1 MDVEIR
7 GIRED
12 ELEAWIHATEA
23 AFSDRLDPEEIELER
38 SVAEIDRSMAAF
50 DGADIV
56 GTAAAASLR
65 MAVPGGH
72 VVPVAGIT
80 MVGVRPTHRR
90 RGINTTLM
98 GRLLEQAR
106 ERGEPL
112 SALFASESSIYGR
125 FGYGLAS
132 FSCAIDLETDRAAF
146 VPEYRPSGKIRLVR
160 KAEAIPTL
168 LEVYGRARHARPGTI
183 DMDERRFR
191 YWLHPHHWEKE
202 EAAFVAVHEGEDGP
216 DAYAI
221 YHVKHDWPGSIP
233 QLKLTA
239 DDVQGASPQAYA
251 DIWRFLLDV
260 DLVSRVQ
267 AWGRPPDEPLMFL
280 LAEPRRLRLTL
291 KDGLWLRP
299 VDVRSALAVRGYATD
314 GRIVLEVRDRF
325 CGWNEGR
332 YVLEVGRGEAVCA
345 PTDADPDVSC
355 SVEALGAAY
364 LGGASFR
371 QLWRASQVSEERPGG
386 LERADALF
394 ASDPAPWCPFIF

>member
-1 MDVEIR
+1 VDFRIR

-12 ELEAWIHATEA
+12 ELEAWIHATEL
-23 AFSDRLDPEEIELER
+23 AFSDRLDHEEIEVER
-38 SVAEIDRSMAAF
+38 SVAEVDRSMAAF
-50 DGADIV
+50 DGEDIV
-56 GTAAAASLR
+56 GTAAAVSLQ
-65 MAVPGGH
+65 MAVPGGR
-72 VVPVAGIT
+72 VLPVAGVT

-98 GRLLEQAR
+98 RRLLEQAR

-146 VPEYRPSGKIRLVR
+146 VPSYRPTGRVRLQPR
-160 KAEAIPTL
+160 DEAIPTL
-168 LEVYGRARHARPGTI
+168 VEVYGRSRHARPGTI

-191 YWLHPHHWEKE
+191 WWLHPHHWEKDDP
-202 EAAFVAVHEGEDGP
+202 AFVAVHEGADGP
-216 DAYAI
+216 DAYAL
-221 YHVKHDWPGSIP
+221 YHVKHEWPGSIP
-233 QLKLTA
+233 QLVLTA
-239 DDVQGASPQAYA
+239 DDVQAADPQAYA

-280 LAEPRRLRLTL
+280 LAEPRRLRLTV

-299 VDVRSALAVRGYATD
+299 VDVRSALAARGYAAE
-314 GRIVLEVRDRF
+314 GRVVFDVRDRF

-332 YVLEVGRGEAVCA
+332 YRLEAGSGGAACA
-345 PTDADPDVSC
+345 STDADPDLSC
-355 SVEALGAAY
+355 SVNALGAAY

-371 QLWRASQVSEERPGG
+371 QLWRAGQVVEERPGA
-386 LERADALF
+386 LARADALF
-394 ASDPAPWCPFIF
+394 ASDPAPWCPFVF